1 MIGIDKINQAVSILV
16 EHASPEKIIL
26 FGSYANGNPQKDSD
40 IDLFIVESKL
50 KNKHKETVRLR
61 RALSPL
67 RIPVDIV
74 VHGNKALKNWGHI
87 PGTLIYN
94 ILKEGKILYE
104 KT

>member
-1 MIGIDKINQAVSILV
+1 MIGVDKINQAVSILV
-16 EHASPEKIIL
+16 KYASPEKIIL

-50 KNKHKETVRLR
+50 KNKYKETVRLR

-67 RIPVDIV
+67 RIPVDII
-74 VHGNKALKNWGHI
+74 VHSNKTLKNWGHI

>member
-1 MIGIDKINQAVSILV
+1 MISNEKIDQAVSIIV
-16 EHASPEKIIL
+16 KQASPEKIIL

-74 VHGNKALKNWGHI
+74 VHSNKALKNWGHI
-87 PGTLIYN
+87 PGTLMYT